1 MPEIDFVFD
10 LDGTISDPKIGMAES
25 INWALNSHNF
35 KTISDDD
42 IGNLIGLPLDEM
54 YARFCGDLKK
64 PILDD
69 LVDKYRQHFW
79 NIGYSKNTLYP
90 EVKSLL
96 RYLYSEPD
104 YRLFICTSK
113 PADIAR
119 KILNMFNLDE
129 LFDFISGG
137 DVGIAKHQQLKDLLN
152 NGTVRHNPIMI
163 GDRFIDIQAARQNQL
178 QSIGV
183 LWGYGSRSE
192 LEDEGA
198 NYVVENPGE
207 IKKIVALNQ
216 N

>member
-1 MPEIDFVFD
+1 MSEIDFVFD

-35 KTISDDD
+35 KTISDHDT
-42 IGNLIGLPLDEM
+42 GKLIGLPLDKM
-54 YARFCGDLKK
+54 YAQFCGDLEK
-64 PILDD
+64 PMFDD
-69 LVDKYRQHFW
+69 LVDRYREHFW

-90 EVKSLL
+90 GVKSLL
-96 RYLYSEPD
+96 RYLHSEPD

-119 KILNMFNLDE
+119 KILKMFNLDK

-152 NGTVRHNPIMI
+152 NGTVRDNAIMI
-163 GDRFIDIQAARQNQL
+163 GDRFIDIQAASQNQL

-192 LEDEGA
+192 LEGEGA
-198 NYVVENPGE
+198 NYVVESPNE
-207 IKKIVALNQ
+207 IKKLLL
-216 N
+216 

>member
-1 MPEIDFVFD
+1 MPDIDFVFD

-42 IGNLIGLPLDEM
+42 IGKLIGLPLDEM

-90 EVKSLL
+90 EIKSLL
-96 RYLYSEPD
+96 SFLQSKPD

-119 KILNMFNLDE
+119 KILNMFDLDQ

-137 DVGIAKHQQLKDLLN
+137 DVGIAKHQQLKSLLN
-152 NGTVRHNPIMI
+152 SGTVGSNAIMI
-163 GDRFIDIQAARQNQL
+163 GDRFIDIQAASQNKI

-198 NYVVENPGE
+198 NYLVETPSE
-207 IKKIVALNQ
+207 IKELLL
-216 N
+216 